1 MDTSQSIKNFNI
13 EYIFDP
19 LLQNVER
26 CNLINVQFAWSWVGS
41 GLVTDQRQL
50 LCQFLQMF
58 VDVASHASEAATCDA
73 KTAIINL
80 TFATIVSMLL
90 WRKLMYNFPNEESSF
105 NKLKPCE
112 VDRQREGPCWFD
124 SFVRLNTLDNSFVT
138 QTLAIQLLVIKVNIL
153 FQQHR
158 KLNKAFMKWKLREQ
172 LSWYEN
178 LVSDHPYWLVIQP
191 IGGERR
197 LNHIQKKFSTFN

>member
-1 MDTSQSIKNFNI
+1 MQPHKRSVGVKLSWKRSGSRSTSVIMP
-13 EYIFDP
+13 IFA
-19 LLQNVER
+19 NVCR
-26 CNLINVQFAWSWVGS
+26 C
-41 GLVTDQRQL
+41 
-50 LCQFLQMF
+50 C
-58 VDVASHASEAATCDA
+58 VACPWGCVA

-90 WRKLMYNFPNEESSF
+90 WRKLMYNFPNEENSL
-105 NKLKPCE
+105 NKLKLCE
-112 VDRQREGPCWFD
+112 VDRDSEGPCWFD

-153 FQQHR
+153 FQQLR